1 MSKSLG
7 VKMRYFILAL
17 IVHGLLFLKLS
28 INRVEKI
35 NPPIKHSVAIEF
47 HQIKAS
53 SPPLASATEIVTP
66 IVEQPKQQEVVK
78 EKPMEKKVLEKK
90 EPIKKEKPQPK
101 KSVKKK
107 KVINKEVEKKEIEST
122 PVPETSSVPT
132 EKTSG
137 SSIPSGDKILQNNG
151 DGTYTALSNNGI
163 RYKIIKEIAP
173 DYPKQAET
181 IKYKKRVVVKAKF
194 LVDEKGEVQN
204 ITIVQSHKKLGFD
217 DAVISALKKWRFS
230 PIHYNNE
237 IIKVYFQ
244 KEFVFENK
252 K

>member
-1 MSKSLG
+1 
-7 VKMRYFILAL
+7 MRYFILAL

-28 INRVEKI
+28 INRVGKT

-53 SPPLASATEIVTP
+53 PTPVSTEIVAP
-66 IVEQPKQQEVVK
+66 IVEQPPKQEVVK
-78 EKPMEKKVLEKK
+78 EKPVEKKVVEKK
-90 EPIKKEKPQPK
+90 EPIKKESLQPK

-107 KVINKEVEKKEIEST
+107 AAKKEVVKQEIEST
-122 PVPETSSVPT
+122 PVFETSSAPT
-132 EKTSG
+132 EKTNA

-163 RYKIIKEIAP
+163 KYKIIKEIAP

-181 IKYKKRVVVKAKF
+181 IRYRKKVIVKAKF
-194 LVDEKGEVQN
+194 LVNEKGEVQN

-217 DAVISALKKWRFS
+217 DAVISALKKWKFS
-230 PIHYNNE
+230 PIYYNNE

-244 KEFVFENK
+244 KEFVFESKN
-252 K
+252 

>member
-1 MSKSLG
+1 
-7 VKMRYFILAL
+7 MRYFILAL
-17 IVHGLLFLKLS
+17 ILHGLLFLKLS
-28 INRVEKI
+28 INRVGKG

-47 HQIKAS
+47 RQIKAS
-53 SPPLASATEIVTP
+53 SPPLASVTEIVAP
-66 IVEQPKQQEVVK
+66 IVEQPPKQEVVK
-78 EKPMEKKVLEKK
+78 EKPVEKKVVEKR

-107 KVINKEVEKKEIEST
+107 VVNKEVEKKEIEPT
-122 PVPETSSVPT
+122 PVPENSSVPT
-132 EKTSG
+132 GTTGGSG
-137 SSIPSGDKILQNNG
+137 IPSGDKILQNNG

-163 RYKIIKEIAP
+163 RYKIIKEVDPI
-173 DYPKQAET
+173 YPKQAET

-217 DAVISALKKWRFS
+217 GAVISALKKWRFA

-237 IIKVYFQ
+237 IIRVYFQ
-244 KEFVFENK
+244 KEFVFESK

>member
-1 MSKSLG
+1 
-7 VKMRYFILAL
+7 MRYFILAL

-28 INRVEKI
+28 INRVGKT

-53 SPPLASATEIVTP
+53 PTPVSTEIVAP
-66 IVEQPKQQEVVK
+66 IVEQPPKQEVVK
-78 EKPMEKKVLEKK
+78 EKPVEKKVIDKK
-90 EPIKKEKPQPK
+90 EPIKKESLQPK

-107 KVINKEVEKKEIEST
+107 AAKKDVVKQEIEST
-122 PVPETSSVPT
+122 PVSETSSVPT

-163 RYKIIKEIAP
+163 KYKIIKEVAP

-181 IKYKKRVVVKAKF
+181 IRYRKKVIVKAKF

-230 PIHYNNE
+230 PIHYNNK

-244 KEFVFENK
+244 KEFVFESKN
-252 K
+252 

>member
-1 MSKSLG
+1 
-7 VKMRYFILAL
+7 MRYFILAL

-28 INRVEKI
+28 INRVGKT

-53 SPPLASATEIVTP
+53 PTPVSTEIVAP
-66 IVEQPKQQEVVK
+66 IVEQPPNQEVVK
-78 EKPMEKKVLEKK
+78 EKPEEKKVVEKK
-90 EPIKKEKPQPK
+90 EPVKKESLQPK

-107 KVINKEVEKKEIEST
+107 ATKKEVVKQEIEST
-122 PVPETSSVPT
+122 PVSETSSAPT
-132 EKTSG
+132 EQTSG

-163 RYKIIKEIAP
+163 KYKIIKEIAP

-181 IKYKKRVVVKAKF
+181 IRYRKKVIVKAKF
-194 LVDEKGEVQN
+194 LVNEKGEVQN

-217 DAVISALKKWRFS
+217 DAVISVLKKWKFS

-244 KEFVFENK
+244 KEFVFESKN
-252 K
+252 

>member
-1 MSKSLG
+1 
-7 VKMRYFILAL
+7 MRYFILAL

-28 INRVEKI
+28 INRVGKT

-53 SPPLASATEIVTP
+53 PTPVSTEIVAP
-66 IVEQPKQQEVVK
+66 IVEQPPKQEVVK
-78 EKPMEKKVLEKK
+78 EKPVEKKVVEKK
-90 EPIKKEKPQPK
+90 EPIKKESLQPK

-107 KVINKEVEKKEIEST
+107 AAKKEVVKQEIEST
-122 PVPETSSVPT
+122 SVFETSSAPT
-132 EKTSG
+132 EQTSG
-137 SSIPSGDKILQNNG
+137 SNTPSGDKILQNNG

-163 RYKIIKEIAP
+163 KYKIIKEIAP
-173 DYPKQAET
+173 EYPKQAET
-181 IKYKKRVVVKAKF
+181 IRYRKKVVVKAKF

-217 DAVISALKKWRFS
+217 DAVISALKKWRFA

-237 IIKVYFQ
+237 IIRVYFQ
-244 KEFVFENK
+244 KEFVFESK

>member
-1 MSKSLG
+1 
-7 VKMRYFILAL
+7 MRYFILAL

-28 INRVEKI
+28 INRVRKP
-35 NPPIKHSVAIEF
+35 NPPIKQSVAIEF

-53 SPPLASATEIVTP
+53 HTPVTPPAEIVAP
-66 IVEQPKQQEVVK
+66 IVEQPPKQEVVK
-78 EKPMEKKVLEKK
+78 EKPVEKKVVEKK
-90 EPIKKEKPQPK
+90 ESLQPK

-107 KVINKEVEKKEIEST
+107 AAKKEAVKQEIEPAS
-122 PVPETSSVPT
+122 VSETSSAPT

-163 RYKIIKEIAP
+163 KYKIIKEIAP

-181 IKYKKRVVVKAKF
+181 IRYRKRVIVKAKF

-217 DAVISALKKWRFS
+217 DSVISALKKWKFA

-244 KEFVFENK
+244 KEFVFESK

>member
-1 MSKSLG
+1 
-7 VKMRYFILAL
+7 MRYFILAL

-28 INRVEKI
+28 INRVGKT

-53 SPPLASATEIVTP
+53 PSPVTP
-66 IVEQPKQQEVVK
+66 PAEIVEQPPKQEVVK
-78 EKPMEKKVLEKK
+78 EKPVEKKVVEKK
-90 EPIKKEKPQPK
+90 EPIKKESLQPK

-107 KVINKEVEKKEIEST
+107 IAKKEVVKQEIEST
-122 PVPETSSVPT
+122 PVFETSSAPT
-132 EKTSG
+132 EKTNA

-163 RYKIIKEIAP
+163 KYKIIKEIAP

-181 IKYKKRVVVKAKF
+181 IRYRKKVIVKAKF

-217 DAVISALKKWRFS
+217 DAVISALKKWKFS

-244 KEFVFENK
+244 KEFVFESKN
-252 K
+252 

>member
-1 MSKSLG
+1 
-7 VKMRYFILAL
+7 MRYFILAL
-17 IVHGLLFLKLS
+17 ILHGLLFLKLS
-28 INRVEKI
+28 INRVGKG

-53 SPPLASATEIVTP
+53 SPPVTPPAEIVAP

-78 EKPMEKKVLEKK
+78 EKPVEKKVVEKR

-101 KSVKKK
+101 KSVKK
-107 KVINKEVEKKEIEST
+107 EVEKKEIEPT
-122 PVPETSSVPT
+122 PVPENSSVPT
-132 EKTSG
+132 GTTGGSG
-137 SSIPSGDKILQNNG
+137 IPSGDKILQNNG

-163 RYKIIKEIAP
+163 RYKIIKEVDPI
-173 DYPKQAET
+173 YPKQAET
-181 IKYKKRVVVKAKF
+181 IKYKNRVVVKAKF

-217 DAVISALKKWRFS
+217 DAVISALKKWKFA
-230 PIHYNNE
+230 PIYYNNE
-237 IIKVYFQ
+237 IIRVYFQ
-244 KEFVFENK
+244 KEFVFESK

>member
-1 MSKSLG
+1 
-7 VKMRYFILAL
+7 MRYFILAL

-28 INRVEKI
+28 INRVGKT

-53 SPPLASATEIVTP
+53 PTPVSTEIVAP
-66 IVEQPKQQEVVK
+66 IVEQPPKQEVVK
-78 EKPMEKKVLEKK
+78 EKPVEKKVVEKK
-90 EPIKKEKPQPK
+90 EPIKKESLQPK

-107 KVINKEVEKKEIEST
+107 AAKKEVVKQEIEST
-122 PVPETSSVPT
+122 PVFETSSAPT
-132 EKTSG
+132 EKTNA
-137 SSIPSGDKILQNNG
+137 SSILSGDKILQNNG

-163 RYKIIKEIAP
+163 KYKIIKEIAP

-181 IKYKKRVVVKAKF
+181 IRYRKKVIVKAKF

-217 DAVISALKKWRFS
+217 DAVISALKKWKFS

-244 KEFVFENK
+244 KEFVFESKN
-252 K
+252 

>member
-1 MSKSLG
+1 
-7 VKMRYFILAL
+7 MRYFILAL

-28 INRVEKI
+28 INRVGKA

-53 SPPLASATEIVTP
+53 PTPVSTEIVAP
-66 IVEQPKQQEVVK
+66 IVEQPPKQEVVK
-78 EKPMEKKVLEKK
+78 EKPVEKKVVEKK
-90 EPIKKEKPQPK
+90 EPIKKESLQPK

-107 KVINKEVEKKEIEST
+107 VTKKEVVKQKIEST
-122 PVPETSSVPT
+122 PVSETSSAPT

-137 SSIPSGDKILQNNG
+137 SSILSGDKILQNNG

-163 RYKIIKEIAP
+163 KYKIIKEMAP

-181 IKYKKRVVVKAKF
+181 IRYRKKVIVKAKF
-194 LVDEKGEVQN
+194 LVNEKGEVQN

-217 DAVISALKKWRFS
+217 DAVISALKKWKFS
-230 PIHYNNE
+230 PIYYNNE

-244 KEFVFENK
+244 KEFVFESKN
-252 K
+252 

>member
-1 MSKSLG
+1 
-7 VKMRYFILAL
+7 MRYFILAL

-28 INRVEKI
+28 INRVGKT

-47 HQIKAS
+47 HQIKTS
-53 SPPLASATEIVTP
+53 SPPMAPPAEIVAP

-78 EKPMEKKVLEKK
+78 EKPVEKKVVEKK
-90 EPIKKEKPQPK
+90 EPIKKESLQPK

-107 KVINKEVEKKEIEST
+107 AAKKEVVKQEIEST
-122 PVPETSSVPT
+122 PVSETSSAPT
-132 EKTSG
+132 EQTSG

-163 RYKIIKEIAP
+163 KYKIIKEIAP

-181 IKYKKRVVVKAKF
+181 IRYRKKVIVKAKF

-217 DAVISALKKWRFS
+217 DAVISALKKWKFS
-230 PIHYNNE
+230 PIYYNNE

-244 KEFVFENK
+244 KEFVFESKN
-252 K
+252 

>member
-1 MSKSLG
+1 MK
-7 VKMRYFILAL
+7 K
-17 IVHGLLFLKLS
+17 
-28 INRVEKI
+28 
-35 NPPIKHSVAIEF
+35 
-47 HQIKAS
+47 KA
-53 SPPLASATEIVTP
+53 A
-66 IVEQPKQQEVVK
+66 KKEVVK
-78 EKPMEKKVLEKK
+78 
-90 EPIKKEKPQPK
+90 Q
-101 KSVKKK
+101 
-107 KVINKEVEKKEIEST
+107 EIEST
-122 PVPETSSVPT
+122 PVFETSSAPN

-181 IKYKKRVVVKAKF
+181 IRYRKKVVVKAKF

-217 DAVISALKKWRFS
+217 DAVISALKKWKFA

-237 IIKVYFQ
+237 IIRVYFQ
-244 KEFVFENK
+244 KEFVFESK

>member
-1 MSKSLG
+1 
-7 VKMRYFILAL
+7 MRYFILAL

-28 INRVEKI
+28 INRVGKT

-53 SPPLASATEIVTP
+53 PTPVSTEIVAP
-66 IVEQPKQQEVVK
+66 IVEQPPKQEVVK
-78 EKPMEKKVLEKK
+78 EKPVEKKVVEKK
-90 EPIKKEKPQPK
+90 EPIKKESLQPK

-107 KVINKEVEKKEIEST
+107 VTKKEAVKQEIEPT
-122 PVPETSSVPT
+122 PVSETSSVPT
-132 EKTSG
+132 EQTSG
-137 SSIPSGDKILQNNG
+137 SNIPSGDKILQNNG

-163 RYKIIKEIAP
+163 KYKIIKEIAP
-173 DYPKQAET
+173 EYPKQAET
-181 IKYKKRVVVKAKF
+181 IRYRKKVIVKAKF

-217 DAVISALKKWRFS
+217 DAVISALKKWKFS

-244 KEFVFENK
+244 KEFVFESKN
-252 K
+252 

>member
-1 MSKSLG
+1 
-7 VKMRYFILAL
+7 MRYFILAL

-28 INRVEKI
+28 INKVGKT

-53 SPPLASATEIVTP
+53 PTPVSTEIVAP
-66 IVEQPKQQEVVK
+66 IVEQPPKQEVVK
-78 EKPMEKKVLEKK
+78 EKPVEKKVVEKK
-90 EPIKKEKPQPK
+90 EPIKKESLQPK
-101 KSVKKK
+101 KTVKKK
-107 KVINKEVEKKEIEST
+107 AAKKEVVKQEIEST
-122 PVPETSSVPT
+122 PVFETSSAPT
-132 EKTSG
+132 KKTSG
-137 SSIPSGDKILQNNG
+137 SSILSGDKILQNNG

-163 RYKIIKEIAP
+163 KYKIIKEIAP

-181 IKYKKRVVVKAKF
+181 IRYRKKVIVKAKF

-217 DAVISALKKWRFS
+217 DAVISALKKWKFS
-230 PIHYNNE
+230 PIYYNNE

-244 KEFVFENK
+244 KEFVFESKN
-252 K
+252 

>member
-1 MSKSLG
+1 
-7 VKMRYFILAL
+7 MRYFILAL

-28 INRVEKI
+28 INRVGKV
-35 NPPIKHSVAIEF
+35 NPPIKQSVAIEF

-53 SPPLASATEIVTP
+53 PTPVSTEIVAP
-66 IVEQPKQQEVVK
+66 IVEQPPKQEVVK
-78 EKPMEKKVLEKK
+78 EKPVEKKVVEKK
-90 EPIKKEKPQPK
+90 EPIKKESLQPK

-107 KVINKEVEKKEIEST
+107 VTKKEVVKQEIEPTS
-122 PVPETSSVPT
+122 VSETSSAPN

-163 RYKIIKEIAP
+163 KYKIIKEIAP
-173 DYPKQAET
+173 EYPKQAET
-181 IKYKKRVVVKAKF
+181 IRYRKKVVVKAKF

-217 DAVISALKKWRFS
+217 DAVISALKKWRFA

-237 IIKVYFQ
+237 IIRVYFQ
-244 KEFVFENK
+244 KEFVFESK

>member
-1 MSKSLG
+1 
-7 VKMRYFILAL
+7 MRYFILAL

-28 INRVEKI
+28 INRVGKT

-53 SPPLASATEIVTP
+53 PTPVSTEIVAP
-66 IVEQPKQQEVVK
+66 IVEQPPKQEVVK
-78 EKPMEKKVLEKK
+78 EKPVEKKVVEKK
-90 EPIKKEKPQPK
+90 EPVKKESLQPK

-107 KVINKEVEKKEIEST
+107 ATKKEVVKQEIEST
-122 PVPETSSVPT
+122 PVSETSSAPT
-132 EKTSG
+132 EQTSG

-163 RYKIIKEIAP
+163 KYKIIKEIAP

-181 IKYKKRVVVKAKF
+181 IRYRKKVIVKAKF
-194 LVDEKGEVQN
+194 LVNEKGEVQN

-217 DAVISALKKWRFS
+217 DAVISVLKKWKFS

-244 KEFVFENK
+244 KEFVFESKN
-252 K
+252 

>member
-1 MSKSLG
+1 
-7 VKMRYFILAL
+7 MRYFILAL

-28 INRVEKI
+28 INRVGKV
-35 NPPIKHSVAIEF
+35 NPPIKQSIAIEF

-53 SPPLASATEIVTP
+53 PTPVTPPAEIVAP
-66 IVEQPKQQEVVK
+66 VVEQPPKQEVVK
-78 EKPMEKKVLEKK
+78 EKPVEKKVVEKK
-90 EPIKKEKPQPK
+90 EPINKESLQPK

-107 KVINKEVEKKEIEST
+107 AAKKEVVKQEIEPTS
-122 PVPETSSVPT
+122 VSETSSAPN

-163 RYKIIKEIAP
+163 KYKIIKEIAP
-173 DYPKQAET
+173 EYPKQAET
-181 IKYKKRVVVKAKF
+181 IRYRKKVVVKAKF

-217 DAVISALKKWRFS
+217 DAVISALKKWRFA

-244 KEFVFENK
+244 KEFVFESK

>member
-1 MSKSLG
+1 
-7 VKMRYFILAL
+7 MRYFILAL

-28 INRVEKI
+28 INRVGKT

-53 SPPLASATEIVTP
+53 PTPVSTEIVAP
-66 IVEQPKQQEVVK
+66 IVEQPPKQEVVK
-78 EKPMEKKVLEKK
+78 EKPVEKKVVEKK
-90 EPIKKEKPQPK
+90 EPIKKESLQPK

-107 KVINKEVEKKEIEST
+107 AAKKEVVKQEIEST
-122 PVPETSSVPT
+122 PVFETSSAPT
-132 EKTSG
+132 EKTNA

-163 RYKIIKEIAP
+163 KYKIIKEIAP

-181 IKYKKRVVVKAKF
+181 IRYRKKVIVKAKF

-217 DAVISALKKWRFS
+217 DAVISALKKWKFS
-230 PIHYNNE
+230 PIYYNNE

-244 KEFVFENK
+244 KEFVFESKN
-252 K
+252 

>member
-1 MSKSLG
+1 
-7 VKMRYFILAL
+7 MRYFILAL

-28 INRVEKI
+28 INRVGKT

-53 SPPLASATEIVTP
+53 PTPVSTEIVAP
-66 IVEQPKQQEVVK
+66 IVEQPPKQEVVK
-78 EKPMEKKVLEKK
+78 EKPVEKKVVEKK
-90 EPIKKEKPQPK
+90 EPIKKESLQPK

-107 KVINKEVEKKEIEST
+107 AAKKEVVKQEIEST
-122 PVPETSSVPT
+122 PVFETSSAPT
-132 EKTSG
+132 EKTNA
-137 SSIPSGDKILQNNG
+137 SSILSGDKILQNNG

-163 RYKIIKEIAP
+163 KYKIIKEIAP

-181 IKYKKRVVVKAKF
+181 IRYRKKVIVKAKF
-194 LVDEKGEVQN
+194 LVNEKGEVQN

-217 DAVISALKKWRFS
+217 DAVISALKKWKFS
-230 PIHYNNE
+230 PVHYNNE

-244 KEFVFENK
+244 KEFVFESK

>member
-1 MSKSLG
+1 
-7 VKMRYFILAL
+7 MRYFILAL

-28 INRVEKI
+28 INRVGKT

-53 SPPLASATEIVTP
+53 PTPVSTEIVAP
-66 IVEQPKQQEVVK
+66 IVEQPPKQEVVK
-78 EKPMEKKVLEKK
+78 EKPVEKKVVEKK
-90 EPIKKEKPQPK
+90 EPIKKESLQPK

-107 KVINKEVEKKEIEST
+107 IAKKEVVKQEIEST
-122 PVPETSSVPT
+122 PVSETSSAPT
-132 EKTSG
+132 EQTSG

-163 RYKIIKEIAP
+163 KYKIIKEIAP

-181 IKYKKRVVVKAKF
+181 IRYRKKVIVKAKF
-194 LVDEKGEVQN
+194 LVNEKGEVQN

-217 DAVISALKKWRFS
+217 DAVISALKKWKFS
-230 PIHYNNE
+230 PVHYNNE

-244 KEFVFENK
+244 KEFVFESK

>member
-1 MSKSLG
+1 
-7 VKMRYFILAL
+7 MRYFILAL

-28 INRVEKI
+28 INRVGKT

-47 HQIKAS
+47 HQIKV
-53 SPPLASATEIVTP
+53 SPTPVSTEIVAP
-66 IVEQPKQQEVVK
+66 IVEQPPKQEVVK
-78 EKPMEKKVLEKK
+78 EKPVEKKVVEKK
-90 EPIKKEKPQPK
+90 EPIKKESLQPK

-107 KVINKEVEKKEIEST
+107 AAKKEVVKQEIEPTS
-122 PVPETSSVPT
+122 VSETSSAPN

-137 SSIPSGDKILQNNG
+137 SNIPSGDKILQNNG

-163 RYKIIKEIAP
+163 KYKIIKEIAP

-181 IKYKKRVVVKAKF
+181 IRYRKKVVVKAKF

-217 DAVISALKKWRFS
+217 DAVISALKKWRFA

-237 IIKVYFQ
+237 IIRVYFQ
-244 KEFVFENK
+244 KEFVFESK

>member
-1 MSKSLG
+1 
-7 VKMRYFILAL
+7 MRYFILAL

-28 INRVEKI
+28 INRVGKT

-53 SPPLASATEIVTP
+53 PTPVSTEIVAP
-66 IVEQPKQQEVVK
+66 IVEQPPKQEVVK
-78 EKPMEKKVLEKK
+78 EKPVEKKVVEKK
-90 EPIKKEKPQPK
+90 EPVKKESLQPK

-107 KVINKEVEKKEIEST
+107 ATKKEVVKQDIEST
-122 PVPETSSVPT
+122 PVSETSSAPT
-132 EKTSG
+132 EQTNV

-163 RYKIIKEIAP
+163 KYKIIKEIAP

-181 IKYKKRVVVKAKF
+181 IRYRKKVIVKAKF

-217 DAVISALKKWRFS
+217 DAVTSALKKWKFS

-244 KEFVFENK
+244 KEFVFESKN
-252 K
+252 

>member
-1 MSKSLG
+1 
-7 VKMRYFILAL
+7 MRYFILAL
-17 IVHGLLFLKLS
+17 IVHGLLFLKLP
-28 INRVEKI
+28 INRVEKT

-90 EPIKKEKPQPK
+90 ETIKKEKLQPK

-107 KVINKEVEKKEIEST
+107 VVNKEIEKKKIEST

-137 SSIPSGDKILQNNG
+137 SNILSGDKILQNNG

-244 KEFVFENK
+244 KEFVFESK

>member
-1 MSKSLG
+1 
-7 VKMRYFILAL
+7 MRYFILAL

-28 INRVEKI
+28 INRVGKT
-35 NPPIKHSVAIEF
+35 NPPIKHSVTIEF

-53 SPPLASATEIVTP
+53 PTPVSTEIVAP
-66 IVEQPKQQEVVK
+66 IVEQPPKQEVVK
-78 EKPMEKKVLEKK
+78 EKPVKKKVVEKK
-90 EPIKKEKPQPK
+90 EPVKKESLQPK

-107 KVINKEVEKKEIEST
+107 AAKKEVVKQEIEST
-122 PVPETSSVPT
+122 PVFETSSAPT
-132 EKTSG
+132 EKTNA

-163 RYKIIKEIAP
+163 KYKIIKEIAP

-181 IKYKKRVVVKAKF
+181 IRYRKKVIVKAKF

-217 DAVISALKKWRFS
+217 DAVISALKKWKFS

-244 KEFVFENK
+244 KEFVFESKN
-252 K
+252 

>member
-1 MSKSLG
+1 
-7 VKMRYFILAL
+7 MRYFILAL

-28 INRVEKI
+28 INRVGKT

-47 HQIKAS
+47 HQIKV
-53 SPPLASATEIVTP
+53 SPTPVSTEIVAP
-66 IVEQPKQQEVVK
+66 IVEQPPKQEVVK
-78 EKPMEKKVLEKK
+78 EKPVEKKVVEKK
-90 EPIKKEKPQPK
+90 EPIKKESLQPK

-107 KVINKEVEKKEIEST
+107 ATKKEVVKQEIEST
-122 PVPETSSVPT
+122 PVSETSSAPT
-132 EKTSG
+132 EQTSG
-137 SSIPSGDKILQNNG
+137 SSILSGDKILQNNG

-163 RYKIIKEIAP
+163 KYKIIKEIAP

-181 IKYKKRVVVKAKF
+181 IRYRKKVVVKAKF

-217 DAVISALKKWRFS
+217 DAVISALKKWKFS
-230 PIHYNNE
+230 PIYYNNE

-244 KEFVFENK
+244 KEFVFESKN
-252 K
+252 

>member
-1 MSKSLG
+1 
-7 VKMRYFILAL
+7 MRYFILAL

-28 INRVEKI
+28 INRVGKT

-53 SPPLASATEIVTP
+53 PSPVTP
-66 IVEQPKQQEVVK
+66 PAEIVEQPPKQEVVK
-78 EKPMEKKVLEKK
+78 EKPVEKKVVEKK
-90 EPIKKEKPQPK
+90 EPIKKESLQPK

-107 KVINKEVEKKEIEST
+107 AAKKEVVKQEIEST
-122 PVPETSSVPT
+122 PVFETSSAPT
-132 EKTSG
+132 EKTNA

-163 RYKIIKEIAP
+163 KYKIIKEIAP

-181 IKYKKRVVVKAKF
+181 IRYRKKVIVKAKF

-217 DAVISALKKWRFS
+217 DAVISALKKWKFS

-244 KEFVFENK
+244 KEFVFESKN
-252 K
+252 

>member
-1 MSKSLG
+1 
-7 VKMRYFILAL
+7 MRYFILAL

-28 INRVEKI
+28 INRVGKT

-53 SPPLASATEIVTP
+53 PTPVSTEIVAP
-66 IVEQPKQQEVVK
+66 IVEQPPKQEVVK
-78 EKPMEKKVLEKK
+78 EKPVEKKVVEKK
-90 EPIKKEKPQPK
+90 EPIKKESLQPK

-107 KVINKEVEKKEIEST
+107 IAKKEVVKQEIEST
-122 PVPETSSVPT
+122 PVFETSSAPT

-137 SSIPSGDKILQNNG
+137 SSILSGDKILQNNG

-163 RYKIIKEIAP
+163 KYKIIKEIAP

-181 IKYKKRVVVKAKF
+181 IRYRKKVIVKAKF
-194 LVDEKGEVQN
+194 LVNEKGEVQN

-217 DAVISALKKWRFS
+217 DAVISALKKWKFS
-230 PIHYNNE
+230 PIYYNNE

-244 KEFVFENK
+244 KEFVFESKN
-252 K
+252 

>member
-1 MSKSLG
+1 
-7 VKMRYFILAL
+7 MRYFILAL

-28 INRVEKI
+28 INRVGKT

-53 SPPLASATEIVTP
+53 PTPVSTEIVAP
-66 IVEQPKQQEVVK
+66 IVEQPPKQEVVK
-78 EKPMEKKVLEKK
+78 EKPVEKKVVEKK
-90 EPIKKEKPQPK
+90 EPIKKESLQPK

-107 KVINKEVEKKEIEST
+107 AAKKEVVKQEIEST
-122 PVPETSSVPT
+122 PVFETSSAPT
-132 EKTSG
+132 EKTNA
-137 SSIPSGDKILQNNG
+137 SSILSGDKILQNNG

-163 RYKIIKEIAP
+163 KYKIIKEIAP

-181 IKYKKRVVVKAKF
+181 IRYRKKVIVKAKF

-217 DAVISALKKWRFS
+217 DAVISALKKWKFS
-230 PIHYNNE
+230 PVHYNNE

-244 KEFVFENK
+244 KEFVFESKN
-252 K
+252 

>member
-1 MSKSLG
+1 
-7 VKMRYFILAL
+7 MRYFILAL

-28 INRVEKI
+28 INRVGKT

-53 SPPLASATEIVTP
+53 PTPVSTEIVAP
-66 IVEQPKQQEVVK
+66 IVEQPPKQEVVK
-78 EKPMEKKVLEKK
+78 EKPVEKKVVEKK
-90 EPIKKEKPQPK
+90 EPIKKESLQPK

-107 KVINKEVEKKEIEST
+107 AAKKEVVKQEIEST
-122 PVPETSSVPT
+122 PVFETSSAPT
-132 EKTSG
+132 EKTNA
-137 SSIPSGDKILQNNG
+137 SSILSGDKILQNNG

-163 RYKIIKEIAP
+163 KYKIIKEIAP

-181 IKYKKRVVVKAKF
+181 IRYRKKVIVKAKF
-194 LVDEKGEVQN
+194 LVNEKGEVQN

-217 DAVISALKKWRFS
+217 DAVISALKKWKFS
-230 PIHYNNE
+230 PVHYNNE

-244 KEFVFENK
+244 KEFVFESKN
-252 K
+252 

>member
-1 MSKSLG
+1 
-7 VKMRYFILAL
+7 MRYFILAL

-28 INRVEKI
+28 INRVGKT

-53 SPPLASATEIVTP
+53 PTPVSTEIVAP
-66 IVEQPKQQEVVK
+66 IVEQPPKQEVVK
-78 EKPMEKKVLEKK
+78 EKPVEKKVVEKK
-90 EPIKKEKPQPK
+90 EPIKKESLQPK

-107 KVINKEVEKKEIEST
+107 AAKKEVVKQEIEST
-122 PVPETSSVPT
+122 PVFETSSAPT
-132 EKTSG
+132 EKTNA

-163 RYKIIKEIAP
+163 KYKIIKEIAP

-181 IKYKKRVVVKAKF
+181 IRYRKKVIVKAKF

-217 DAVISALKKWRFS
+217 DAVISALKKWKFS
-230 PIHYNNE
+230 PIYYNNE

-244 KEFVFENK
+244 KEFVFESK

>member
-1 MSKSLG
+1 
-7 VKMRYFILAL
+7 MRYFILAL
-17 IVHGLLFLKLS
+17 ILHGLLFLKLS
-28 INRVEKI
+28 INRVGKGT
-35 NPPIKHSVAIEF
+35 PPIKHSVAIEF

-53 SPPLASATEIVTP
+53 PPPMAPATEIVTP
-66 IVEQPKQQEVVK
+66 IVEQPPKQEV
-78 EKPMEKKVLEKK
+78 L
-90 EPIKKEKPQPK
+90 KEKPQPK

-107 KVINKEVEKKEIEST
+107 VVNKAVEKQEIETT
-122 PVPETSSVPT
+122 PAPENSSVPT
-132 EKTSG
+132 GTTGGSG
-137 SSIPSGDKILQNNG
+137 IPSGDKILQNNG

-163 RYKIIKEIAP
+163 RYKIIKEVDPI
-173 DYPKQAET
+173 YPKQAET

-217 DAVISALKKWRFS
+217 DAVISALKKWRFA

-237 IIKVYFQ
+237 IIRVYFQ
-244 KEFVFENK
+244 KEFVFESK

>member
-1 MSKSLG
+1 
-7 VKMRYFILAL
+7 MRYFILAL

-28 INRVEKI
+28 INRVGKT

-53 SPPLASATEIVTP
+53 PTPVSTEIVAP
-66 IVEQPKQQEVVK
+66 IVEQPPKQEVVK
-78 EKPMEKKVLEKK
+78 EKPVEKKVVEKK
-90 EPIKKEKPQPK
+90 EPIKKESLQPK
-101 KSVKKK
+101 KTVKKK
-107 KVINKEVEKKEIEST
+107 AAKKEVVKQEIEST
-122 PVPETSSVPT
+122 PVFETSSAPT
-132 EKTSG
+132 KKTSG
-137 SSIPSGDKILQNNG
+137 SSILSGDKILQNNG

-163 RYKIIKEIAP
+163 KYKIIKEIAP

-181 IKYKKRVVVKAKF
+181 IRYRKKVVVKAKF
-194 LVDEKGEVQN
+194 LVNEKGEVQN

-217 DAVISALKKWRFS
+217 DAVISALKKWKFS

-244 KEFVFENK
+244 KEFVFESKN
-252 K
+252 

>member
-1 MSKSLG
+1 
-7 VKMRYFILAL
+7 MRYFILAL

-28 INRVEKI
+28 INRVGKA

-53 SPPLASATEIVTP
+53 PTPVSTEIVAP
-66 IVEQPKQQEVVK
+66 IVEQPPKQEVVK
-78 EKPMEKKVLEKK
+78 EKPVEKKVVEKK
-90 EPIKKEKPQPK
+90 EPIKKESLQPK

-107 KVINKEVEKKEIEST
+107 VTKKEVVKQKIEST
-122 PVPETSSVPT
+122 PVSETSSAPT
-132 EKTSG
+132 EQTSG
-137 SSIPSGDKILQNNG
+137 SSILSGDKILQNNG

-163 RYKIIKEIAP
+163 KYKIIKEMAP

-181 IKYKKRVVVKAKF
+181 IRYRKKVIVKAKF
-194 LVDEKGEVQN
+194 LVNEKGEVQN

-217 DAVISALKKWRFS
+217 DAVISALKKWKFS
-230 PIHYNNE
+230 PVHYNNE

-244 KEFVFENK
+244 KEFVFESKN
-252 K
+252 